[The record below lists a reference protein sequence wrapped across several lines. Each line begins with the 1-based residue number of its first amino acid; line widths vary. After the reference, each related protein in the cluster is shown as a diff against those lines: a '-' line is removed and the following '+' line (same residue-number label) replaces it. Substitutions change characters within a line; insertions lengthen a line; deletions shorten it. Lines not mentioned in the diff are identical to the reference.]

1 MRAFLHS
8 LIAKLQQ
15 NQYIESIRHV
25 FGFQREY
32 WRNRR
37 QTGSVTASSP
47 ALARAIVE
55 PYWDPT
61 CDQDVLEIGSGTGI
75 ISGKIFRCMRPDDRL
90 TIVEINPNFLATTR
104 RKLVQRFGVDAIAD
118 SVSLINED
126 FLQNQMPADRFSR
139 VCCSLPLNNF
149 EPQIIRE
156 IFQEIFRVCQPG
168 GIVVFYEYILLR
180 RMRYWLSLGTRQNLK
195 KIEAV
200 LSDQIR
206 RHGIEEIPI
215 YTNFPPAMVYILRKA
230 E

>member
-1 MRAFLHS
+1 
-8 LIAKLQQ
+8 
-15 NQYIESIRHV
+15 
-25 FGFQREY
+25 
-32 WRNRR
+32 
-37 QTGSVTASSP
+37 
-47 ALARAIVE
+47 
-55 PYWDPT
+55 
-61 CDQDVLEIGSGTGI
+61 
-75 ISGKIFRCMRPDDRL
+75 
-90 TIVEINPNFLATTR
+90 
-104 RKLVQRFGVDAIAD
+104 
-118 SVSLINED
+118 VSLVNED

-206 RHGIEEIPI
+206 QHGIEEIPI
-215 YTNFPPAMVYILRKA
+215 YTNFPPAMVYILRKPD
-230 E
+230 